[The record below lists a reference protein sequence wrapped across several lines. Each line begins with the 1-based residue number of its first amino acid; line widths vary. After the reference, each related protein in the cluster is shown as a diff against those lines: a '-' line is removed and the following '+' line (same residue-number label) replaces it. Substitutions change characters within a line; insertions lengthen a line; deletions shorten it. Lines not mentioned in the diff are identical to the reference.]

1 LIKKYYFQ
9 RFNESEL
16 KALFD
21 LITRTKELNI
31 ALCFLLIYPTIYE
44 QNFQSIVKWIIDNFQ
59 LAPQNLLLI
68 AIFCSSNQLPVNISS
83 KKKQILIALFY

>member
-1 LIKKYYFQ
+1 M
-9 RFNESEL
+9 

-44 QNFQSIVKWIIDNFQ
+44 QNFQTIVKWIIDNFQ

-68 AIFCSSNQLPVNISS
+68 AIFCSSNQLQVNISS
-83 KKKQILIALFY
+83 KKKKQK